1 MCLMGSLCLMDN
13 YDIKA
18 HEYPSNG
25 FLMPT
30 GVNSKR
36 NGLILYYT
44 SIFFMLLKC
53 IIVYRSVIDHILLL
67 LYLKQMHGL
76 IPFQCHPNRSIQTR
90 RWRCCSLPNCF
101 TNNKLLCCYLVNMYL
116 VRSSL
121 HYALICLRQSCHCH
135 VLYNQRKSKC
145 SKLANYWLCWVIGL
159 LIFIII
165 CYYHQMCNYQ
175 PLNYQ
180 Q

>member
-18 HEYPSNG
+18 HEYASNG

-30 GVNSKR
+30 GVNSKH

-67 LYLKQMHGL
+67 LYLKQMHGF
-76 IPFQCHPNRSIQTR
+76 IPFQCHPNRSVQTR
-90 RWRCCSLPNCF
+90 RWRCCSLTVSPTINWF
-101 TNNKLLCCYLVNMYL
+101 V
-116 VRSSL
+116 
-121 HYALICLRQSCHCH
+121 AIWLICISWDHHFSMHWFAYVNAVTVTSSTTKENLNVQS
-135 VLYNQRKSKC
+135 
-145 SKLANYWLCWVIGL
+145 L
-159 LIFIII
+159 LIIGYVELSVCWYSSSYVIII
-165 CYYHQMCNYQ
+165 KCVITN
-175 PLNYQ
+175 P
-180 Q
+180 